1 MGTANREKKTG
12 KTGHGASAP
21 ASASLNPDGV
31 EAFTGRQALGILALG
46 LLVAVSYVPVM
57 LWGGF
62 VWDDRVITDA
72 GLLHKLS
79 GLWRIWFSPNDLKVW
94 EGHYWPLVYTT
105 FWLEHKLWGVTPLG
119 YHVVN
124 VGLHFVNTVLLRRL
138 LARLAVPGAWVVAAV
153 FAVHPVHVESVAWVI
168 ERKDLLSTVFYLA
181 ACLTWVRFGAAPRVG
196 SGRYLLTLALFVGGL
211 LCKSIVVTLP
221 AALVLWLWWKQ
232 GRVAGADW
240 LRVVPFFAVGLGIV
254 MADVTFS
261 RLKENVVLDYSMGE
275 RVLIAGH
282 ALWFYAGKLVWPVG
296 LAVIY
301 PHWEVG
307 VADLGAWGYV
317 LGAGA
322 VVGGLWGLRH
332 RVGRGPLVG
341 VVFFGV
347 TLLPVLGFVDY
358 GYMQFSFVA
367 DRYQYLAGIGVL
379 GAGIGAAAYGLGHL
393 RCGGMVR
400 WVGVSVVLIVLVVL
414 GTLTWQQAGIY
425 RDNVTFYTHILSHN
439 PTARSIQYN
448 LGNALLDAQRTEE
461 ALAAF
466 HVAVEQNPDS
476 VDARSNTGRALM
488 DLDRLDEAE
497 ERLRHAL
504 EMDPRHTVSLQN
516 LALVRIRQQRHD
528 EALDIYRRLIKIDPG
543 SAGGHS
549 GMGIALH
556 YLGRT
561 DEALQSIDL
570 ALSLDP
576 TYAEALNNRELMPQ
590 VKAHADAGF
599 VLMEEGRL
607 DDAEKHL
614 RYVLK
619 IDPVYTVSIE
629 NLALLQLRR
638 QRYGEA
644 RVLYQRL
651 VALDADNAKAWSG
664 MGIALFYLGRTDEAL
679 QSIDRALTLDPTLE
693 SARVN
698 RAAMRESLQRSGQ

>member
-1 MGTANREKKTG
+1 MGKVRREKKTPRVG
-12 KTGHGASAP
+12 PATEPGSSARERASAVANP
-21 ASASLNPDGV
+21 AGG
-31 EAFTGRQALGILALG
+31 EAFRGRQALGVLALG
-46 LLVAVSYVPVM
+46 LLVGVSYIPAV

-62 VWDDRVITDA
+62 VWDDRGITESKA
-72 GLLHKLS
+72 IHELS
-79 GLWRIWFSPNDLKVW
+79 GLWRIWFSPRDVLRW
-94 EGHYWPLVYTT
+94 EAHYWPLVYTT

-181 ACLTWVRFGAAPRVG
+181 ACLTWVRFGAPPRVG

-307 VADLGAWGYV
+307 VADPGAWGYV
-317 LGAGA
+317 VGAGA

-332 RVGRGPLVG
+332 RVGRGPLAG

-347 TLLPVLGFVDY
+347 TLGPVLGFVDY

-379 GAGIGAAAYGLGHL
+379 GAGIGAAAYGLGQS
-393 RCGGMVR
+393 RWGGMVR
-400 WVGVSVVLIVLVVL
+400 WVGVSVMLIVLVVL

-425 RDNVTFYTHILSHN
+425 QDRLTFYSHIVSHN
-439 PTARSIQYN
+439 PTARSAQYN
-448 LGNALLDAQRTEE
+448 LGTALLDAQRTEE

-466 HVAVEQNPDS
+466 RIATDQRPDHVKAYT
-476 VDARSNTGRALM
+476 NTGTALM
-488 DLDRLDEAE
+488 RLGRTDEAE
-497 ERLRHAL
+497 NALHRAL
-504 EMDPRHTVSLQN
+504 EINPRHGISLLN
-516 LALVRIRQQRHD
+516 LAAVKIRRGHYA
-528 EALDIYRRLIKIDPG
+528 EALNLYRRLIKITPRNAAAH
-543 SAGGHS
+543 AGMS
-549 GMGIALH
+549 IALRN
-556 YLGRT
+556 LGRT
-561 DEALQSIDL
+561 DEALRSIDR

-576 TYAEALNNRELMPQ
+576 TQKHALRNREL
-590 VKAHADAGF
+590 
-599 VLMEEGRL
+599 
-607 DDAEKHL
+607 
-614 RYVLK
+614 
-619 IDPVYTVSIE
+619 I
-629 NLALLQLRR
+629 
-638 QRYGEA
+638 QR
-644 RVLYQRL
+644 
-651 VALDADNAKAWSG
+651 
-664 MGIALFYLGRTDEAL
+664 
-679 QSIDRALTLDPTLE
+679 
-693 SARVN
+693 
-698 RAAMRESLQRSGQ
+698 SLQQGGQ

>member
-1 MGTANREKKTG
+1 MGKVRREKKTPRVG
-12 KTGHGASAP
+12 PATEPGSSARERASAV
-21 ASASLNPDGV
+21 ANPDGG
-31 EAFTGRQALGILALG
+31 EAFTRRQALGVLALG
-46 LLVAVSYVPVM
+46 LLVGVSYIPAV

-62 VWDDRVITDA
+62 VWDDRGITESKA
-72 GLLHKLS
+72 IHELS
-79 GLWRIWFSPNDLKVW
+79 GLWRIWFSPRDVLRW
-94 EGHYWPLVYTT
+94 EAHYWPLVYTT

-181 ACLTWVRFGAAPRVG
+181 ACLTWVRFGAPPRVG

-221 AALVLWLWWKQ
+221 AALVLWVWWKQ
-232 GRVAGADW
+232 GRVAGAEW

-332 RVGRGPLVG
+332 RVGRGPLAG

-379 GAGIGAAAYGLGHL
+379 GAGIGSAAYGLGHP
-393 RCGGMVR
+393 RYGGMVR

-425 RDNVTFYTHILSHN
+425 QDRLTFYSHIVSHN
-439 PTARSIQYN
+439 PTARSAQYN
-448 LGNALLDAQRTEE
+448 LGTALLDAQRTEE

-466 HVAVEQNPDS
+466 RIATDQRPDHVKAYT
-476 VDARSNTGRALM
+476 NTGTALM
-488 DLDRLDEAE
+488 RLGRTDEAE
-497 ERLRHAL
+497 NALHRAL
-504 EMDPRHTVSLQN
+504 EINPRHGISLLN
-516 LALVRIRQQRHD
+516 LAAVKIRRGHYAD
-528 EALDIYRRLIKIDPG
+528 ALTLYRRLIKIAPRNAAAH
-543 SAGGHS
+543 AGMS
-549 GMGIALH
+549 IALRN
-556 YLGRT
+556 LGRT
-561 DEALQSIDL
+561 DEALRSIDR

-576 TYAEALNNRELMPQ
+576 TQKHALRNREL
-590 VKAHADAGF
+590 
-599 VLMEEGRL
+599 
-607 DDAEKHL
+607 
-614 RYVLK
+614 
-619 IDPVYTVSIE
+619 I
-629 NLALLQLRR
+629 
-638 QRYGEA
+638 QR
-644 RVLYQRL
+644 
-651 VALDADNAKAWSG
+651 
-664 MGIALFYLGRTDEAL
+664 
-679 QSIDRALTLDPTLE
+679 
-693 SARVN
+693 
-698 RAAMRESLQRSGQ
+698 SLQQNGQ

>member
-1 MGTANREKKTG
+1 MGKVRREKKTPRVRPATEPG
-12 KTGHGASAP
+12 SSAREQASAVANP
-21 ASASLNPDGV
+21 AGG
-31 EAFTGRQALGILALG
+31 EAFRGRQALGVLALG
-46 LLVAVSYVPVM
+46 LLVGVSYIPAV

-62 VWDDRVITDA
+62 VWDDRGITESKA
-72 GLLHKLS
+72 IHELS
-79 GLWRIWFSPNDLKVW
+79 GLWRIWFSPRDVLRW
-94 EGHYWPLVYTT
+94 EAHYWPLVYTT

-153 FAVHPVHVESVAWVI
+153 FAVHPIHVESVAWVI

-181 ACLTWVRFGAAPRVG
+181 ACLTWVRFGTPPRVG

-347 TLLPVLGFVDY
+347 TLGPVLGFVDY

-393 RCGGMVR
+393 RYRGMVR
-400 WVGVSVVLIVLVVL
+400 WVSVSVVLIVLVVL

-425 RDNVTFYTHILSHN
+425 QDRLTFYSHIVSHN
-439 PTARSIQYN
+439 PTARSAQYN
-448 LGNALLDAQRTEE
+448 LGTALLDAQRTEE

-466 HVAVEQNPDS
+466 RIATDQRPDHVKAYT
-476 VDARSNTGRALM
+476 NTGTALM
-488 DLDRLDEAE
+488 RLGRTDEAE
-497 ERLRHAL
+497 NALHRAL
-504 EMDPRHTVSLQN
+504 EINPRHGISLLN
-516 LALVRIRQQRHD
+516 LAAVKIRRGHYA
-528 EALDIYRRLIKIDPG
+528 EALNLYRRLMTIAPRNAAAH
-543 SAGGHS
+543 AGMS
-549 GMGIALH
+549 IALRN
-556 YLGRT
+556 LGRT
-561 DEALQSIDL
+561 DEALRSIDR

-576 TYAEALNNRELMPQ
+576 TQKHALRNREL
-590 VKAHADAGF
+590 
-599 VLMEEGRL
+599 
-607 DDAEKHL
+607 
-614 RYVLK
+614 
-619 IDPVYTVSIE
+619 I
-629 NLALLQLRR
+629 
-638 QRYGEA
+638 QR
-644 RVLYQRL
+644 
-651 VALDADNAKAWSG
+651 
-664 MGIALFYLGRTDEAL
+664 
-679 QSIDRALTLDPTLE
+679 
-693 SARVN
+693 
-698 RAAMRESLQRSGQ
+698 SLQQNGQ